1 MKVSLYIEKRDFDGF
16 FIWMNRLNQGVLSSS
31 PVKYSHIKEDIE
43 DPIHLSLF
51 MDEYALIQ
59 DTEKNLEDIQKTW
72 GNLDILY
79 YPESLEND
87 KILMGDMLRNA
98 TRHDTLVDLVSSSIE
113 LAMYMPGITPL
124 EAMIIAEREW
134 GSLVKKSHR

>member
-1 MKVSLYIEKRDFDGF
+1 MKVSLYIEKTDFDAF
-16 FIWMNRLNQGVLSSS
+16 FVWTNRLNKGIIA
-31 PVKYSHIKEDIE
+31 PPAVKYSHKKDDIE

-59 DTEKNLEDIQKTW
+59 DTEKNIEDIQKTW
-72 GNLDILY
+72 GDIDILY

-98 TRHDTLVDLVSSSIE
+98 TRHDALVDLVASSIE
-113 LAMYMPGITPL
+113 LAMFIPGITPL

-134 GSLVKKSHR
+134 GIIGKK

>member
-1 MKVSLYIEKRDFDGF
+1 MKVSLYIEKTDFDAF
-16 FIWMNRLNQGVLSSS
+16 FVWTNRLNKGIIA
-31 PVKYSHIKEDIE
+31 PPAVKYSHKKDDIE

-59 DTEKNLEDIQKTW
+59 DTEKNIEDIQKTW
-72 GNLDILY
+72 GDLDILY

-98 TRHDTLVDLVSSSIE
+98 TRHDALVDLVASSIE
-113 LAMYMPGITPL
+113 LAMFIPGITPL

-134 GSLVKKSHR
+134 GIIGKK